1 MSYKKITPNQCDPA
15 YSDGRGDKI
24 TQDGNYVTMIVADQG
39 PEILETFY
47 GYIK

>member
-1 MSYKKITPNQCDPA
+1 MKAGIHPDYYQAT
-15 YSDGRGDKI
+15 
-24 TQDGNYVTMIVADQG
+24 VTMIVADQG

>member
-1 MSYKKITPNQCDPA
+1 MPKKLPMVEAC
-15 YSDGRGDKI
+15 KV